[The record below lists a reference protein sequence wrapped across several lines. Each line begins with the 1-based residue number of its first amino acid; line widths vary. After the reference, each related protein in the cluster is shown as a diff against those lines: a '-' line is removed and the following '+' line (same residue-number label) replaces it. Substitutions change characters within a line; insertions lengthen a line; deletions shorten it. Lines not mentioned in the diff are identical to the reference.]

1 MGGSPG
7 DLEAHARGT
16 YRLESSS
23 VDRGEVP
30 GEGGK
35 TPGEEVEGSPG
46 DLEAPA
52 RGTSDP
58 RCTVAKTVSVHHPAE
73 NDKIRVNLIP

>member
-1 MGGSPG
+1 MFQLLDTYRLESSSVDRGEVPGEGGETPGEGVEGSPG

-30 GEGGK
+30 GEGGE
-35 TPGEEVEGSPG
+35 TPGGV
-46 DLEAPA
+46 L
-52 RGTSDP
+52 
-58 RCTVAKTVSVHHPAE
+58 VLLKF
-73 NDKIRVNLIP
+73 

>member
-1 MGGSPG
+1 MFQLL
-7 DLEAHARGT
+7 DT

-30 GEGGK
+30 GEGGE
-35 TPGEEVEGSPG
+35 TPGEGVEGSPG
-46 DLEAPA
+46 DLEAHA

-58 RCTVAKTVSVHHPAE
+58 RCTAAKTVPVHHPAE
-73 NDKIRVNLIP
+73 NDKIKSQFNSLKFQSIKC